1 MNYMNKLNIVLFV
14 WLTAGLMFIAPELRG
29 AFYISSYM
37 TILSLLVCFRFP
49 GIVQSLHSKPVYYE
63 DLEDKFSLDTEVR
76 NRYQRIFTIIQTIF
90 LAISL
95 GIVTDFILYKSHLVG
110 NYIELLGIIGG
121 LLSLLNDVMV
131 QFGKFVLGILEGKA
145 KNRLPIVTSSSN
157 FDINPINRVEFDYI
171 NTDD

>member
-1 MNYMNKLNIVLFV
+1 MNKLNIVLFLWV
-14 WLTAGLMFIAPELRG
+14 ALGTMFIVPELRE
-29 AFYISSYM
+29 AFYISSYI

-63 DLEDKFSLDTEVR
+63 DLEDKFSLDSTVR

-95 GIVTDFILYKSHLVG
+95 GIVADFVIYKSHEVN

-121 LLSLLNDVMV
+121 LLSILNDIMV
-131 QFGKFVLGILEGKA
+131 QFGKFILGMLEGKA
-145 KNRLPIVTSSSN
+145 KNHLPLVTSSSS
-157 FDINPINRVEFDYI
+157 FDINPINQVEFNYLSSEER
-171 NTDD
+171 